1 MNKKNVY
8 INTIGCQ
15 MNVYD
20 SLQMAKVLKLKNYES
35 IDSFSDADLIIVN
48 TCAIREKAVQ
58 KVYSFLGRLSSLKK
72 KKPYL
77 KVVVAGCVAQQ
88 QGETLIDR
96 FPQVD
101 IVLGTHAISQLP
113 ELLQRVED
121 FPQPIV
127 EIEMSEKIME
137 TAPSGIAETQK
148 KEVNGFV
155 TIMRG
160 CDNYCT
166 YCVVPYVRGRETSRK
181 PESIIDEIKILV
193 QSGVKEIT
201 LLGQNVNSYGVK
213 EKMTSFPELLVM
225 VNDIEG
231 LERIRF
237 VTSHPKDLSDELIES
252 FGSLSKVCNHIHL
265 PVQSGSN
272 HILKKMNRKYTRETY
287 LERID
292 KLRAVS
298 SGIGITTDFIVGF
311 PGETDDDF
319 NETIGLIETVEFDSV
334 FAFEYSDRPEAPA
347 ARFSD
352 KIDADT
358 KHLRLQRLFK
368 LQKEITRRKHHCLI
382 GQTFSVLIEG
392 ASKNQLKKIST
403 SSTVELSGRTSENRI
418 VNFNASADWRIDID
432 ALKGET
438 VDVKINKAFSNSL
451 FGVLLENQLEHLRA
465 KGDHTYVA

>member
-1 MNKKNVY
+1 
-8 INTIGCQ
+8 
-15 MNVYD
+15 
-20 SLQMAKVLKLKNYES
+20 
-35 IDSFSDADLIIVN
+35 
-48 TCAIREKAVQ
+48 
-58 KVYSFLGRLSSLKK
+58 
-72 KKPYL
+72 
-77 KVVVAGCVAQQ
+77 
-88 QGETLIDR
+88 
-96 FPQVD
+96 
-101 IVLGTHAISQLP
+101 
-113 ELLQRVED
+113 
-121 FPQPIV
+121 
-127 EIEMSEKIME
+127 
-137 TAPSGIAETQK
+137 
-148 KEVNGFV
+148 
-155 TIMRG
+155 
-160 CDNYCT
+160 
-166 YCVVPYVRGRETSRK
+166 
-181 PESIIDEIKILV
+181 
-193 QSGVKEIT
+193 
-201 LLGQNVNSYGVK
+201 
-213 EKMTSFPELLVM
+213 
-225 VNDIEG
+225 
-231 LERIRF
+231 
-237 VTSHPKDLSDELIES
+237 
-252 FGSLSKVCNHIHL
+252 
-265 PVQSGSN
+265 
-272 HILKKMNRKYTRETY
+272 MNRKYTRETY